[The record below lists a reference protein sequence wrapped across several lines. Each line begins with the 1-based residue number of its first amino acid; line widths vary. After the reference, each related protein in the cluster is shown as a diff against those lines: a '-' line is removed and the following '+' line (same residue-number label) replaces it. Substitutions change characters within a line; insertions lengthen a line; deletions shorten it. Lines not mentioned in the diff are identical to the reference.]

1 MSEQALAAC
10 AQELEVNLK
19 AEMALYEQLR
29 DLARETELAVRRDD
43 NEAVAELMT
52 RKNGVITELRRVSA
66 ATDRLRQ
73 DFVRYPDVPD
83 DIQKRVSEAL
93 GRAAGVLEELLVL
106 ERGIEQPLRSMM
118 DSTQAEL
125 WEAARGRR
133 LIEGY
138 RPARVTEPRFMD
150 KRR

>member
-10 AQELEVNLK
+10 AKELEANLN

-29 DLARETELAVRRDD
+29 ELARETELAARRAD

-52 RKNGVITELRRVSA
+52 RKNDVITELRRVSA
-66 ATDRLRQ
+66 ATDSLRQ
-73 DFVRYPDVPD
+73 DLARHPDVPA
-83 DIQKRVSEAL
+83 DIQSRVSEAL
-93 GRAAGVLEELLVL
+93 GRTAGVLEELLVI

-118 DSTQAEL
+118 GSTQAQL